1 MAGLPRKRTWR
12 EFLSQASHLLYA
24 VLIIS
29 FFIYF
34 APSPLENSTGPVA
47 PVDYV
52 PHERPLSGA
61 FHTLLADRYWL
72 LSARRLEQHPE
83 HGSAAAKQNFFKE
96 MKHILTLDPGFTP
109 GLHYGATYLASIYRD
124 VDLSH
129 ALVDVVLDYYPDW
142 ADLIIFKI
150 TQEISYRYPPR
161 PALIDRWLKALDDLS
176 YPTPVKLND
185 ALVYAREQQAA
196 WQQKDL
202 RWLLDNA
209 RTQAEKQIIQKR
221 LHDLESDHPNR

>member
-1 MAGLPRKRTWR
+1 MLRKRTGR
-12 EFLSQASHLLYA
+12 EFLSQANHLLYA
-24 VLIIS
+24 ALVIS
-29 FFIYF
+29 FFVYF
-34 APSPLENSTGPVA
+34 APSPLENSIEPVVSA
-47 PVDYV
+47 DYIG
-52 PHERPLSGA
+52 HERPLSGA
-61 FHTLLADRYWL
+61 FHTLLADHYWL

-83 HGSAAAKQNFFKE
+83 QGTPVAKQNFFKE
-96 MKHILTLDPGFTP
+96 MKRILTLDPGFTP

-129 ALVDVVLDYYPDW
+129 ALVDVVLDYYPYW

-161 PALIDRWLKALDDLS
+161 PALIDQWLKVLDDLS
-176 YPTPVKLND
+176 YPTPVRLNE

-202 RWLLDNA
+202 RWLLNNA
-209 RTQAEKQIIQKR
+209 RTSAEKQIIQKR
-221 LHDLESDHPNR
+221 LHDLESDRPSR